1 VTDLT
6 TRYLGLTL
14 RSPLVASACPL
25 TGRIDDLRRLDDAGV
40 GAVVLPSLFEEQ
52 IEHDELEIDR
62 MLSTASESFGEAT
75 TFFPELHSYDVG
87 PDRHLAL
94 VEAAKAAVSV
104 PVIASLNGATGGGW
118 LRYARLL
125 RDAGADA
132 IELNVYRVA
141 ADPAHTGAELEND
154 VVELLSA
161 VRSTVDV
168 PVALKLSPFW
178 SSFANLAVRLDE
190 AGADGLVLF
199 NRFYQP
205 DLDLETL
212 HAVPHL
218 VLSTSDELRLPLR
231 WIGLLRG
238 RVRGSL
244 AATSGVHTVE
254 DVAKALLAGADVTM
268 LASALLHQ
276 GPELIAD
283 LERGLRAWMTEAD
296 YRSVDQLRGSAAA
309 HTGPDPDAFER
320 ANYRQTLASWSD
332 RAASSQPGSGVTGR
346 R

>member
-1 VTDLT
+1 MTDLT

-14 RSPLVASACPL
+14 RSPLVASASPL
-25 TGRIDDLRRLDDAGV
+25 TGRLDDLRRLDDAGV

-52 IEHDELEIDR
+52 IEHEELELDR

-75 TFFPELHSYDVG
+75 SFFPELDDYDIG

-104 PVIASLNGATGGGW
+104 PVIASLNGTSGGGW

-125 RDAGADA
+125 ADAGADA
-132 IELNVYRVA
+132 IELNVYTVA
-141 ADPAHTGAELEND
+141 ADPTRSGAQIEDE
-154 VVELLSA
+154 VVELLRA
-161 VRSTVDV
+161 VRATVDV
-168 PVALKLSPFW
+168 PVAVKLSPFW
-178 SSFANLAVRLDE
+178 SSLANLAVRLDE

-212 HAVPHL
+212 HAIPHL

-238 RVRGSL
+238 PVQASL
-244 AATSGVHTVE
+244 AATTGVHTVA

-268 LASALLHQ
+268 LASALLHH
-276 GPELIAD
+276 GPGLIGELDRD
-283 LERGLRAWMTEAD
+283 LRTWMAEGEYA
-296 YRSVDQLRGSAAA
+296 SVEQLRGSAAA
-309 HTGPDPDAFER
+309 DTGPDPAAFER
-320 ANYRQTLASWSD
+320 ANYRHTLASWSD
-332 RAASSQPGSGVTGR
+332 GR
-346 R
+346 